1 MTRDHH
7 PVEKADTRP
16 PEVRARA
23 LLASTMQR
31 AMLWN
36 LLGVVFSQGFGF
48 LVFLVLAT
56 KLPPEVVGV
65 VALASM
71 ATDFVAVDGRSACM
85 DAIVQ
90 ARRDDV
96 RHLNSAFAAFFSVAL
111 IVSLGT
117 ISASS
122 VVAETFN
129 EPLIAGFMN
138 VFALLILPIPWV
150 AVMDALLMKDLQ
162 FRQFTQRNIVASL
175 IAGICGI
182 AWTFSPWV
190 IWALVVQRLVGL
202 VAEAVLE
209 FHMTRWF
216 PTRSI
221 DWKDAVQFLKRLF
234 ALWTI
239 LIVTQIIGRAFTFV
253 FGLRY
258 DAATVGLMRAASR
271 IVEAVQIPVVSS
283 LMGLWF
289 PLMSKVRGNLKAERD
304 IYNNIIRT
312 AVFLCFPAFAGV
324 ALVAGD
330 VVRLLFSD
338 RYQDAGPMI
347 EAIATSR
354 LLVPIVW
361 FNTIAMTSLGMNRLS
376 LVYSMAAL
384 IVELPSLIVFTHLSA
399 PEALLL
405 VPAPTIVGGIIGNAV
420 LNRRLGQSN
429 WSHYRELMPAIF
441 ATLGMVA
448 CTWTFRTL
456 AVNSPTLWRL
466 CGSVLIG
473 AVVYLGWLAVFNRGW
488 LLERIRLLR
497 GRGQDADTVETA

>member
-1 MTRDHH
+1 MTRDHY
-7 PVEKADTRP
+7 PGGKADAKL
-16 PEVRARA
+16 PETPVRA
-23 LLASTMQR
+23 LLASTMQT

-36 LLGVVFSQGFGF
+36 LLGVVLSQGFGF

-71 ATDFVAVDGRSACM
+71 VTDFVAVDGRSACM

-90 ARRDDV
+90 AGRDGA

-111 IVSLGT
+111 IVSLGA

-122 VVAETFN
+122 IMAETFN
-129 EPLIAGFMN
+129 EPLISGFMSA
-138 VFALLILPIPWV
+138 FALLILPVPWL

-162 FRQFTQRNIVASL
+162 FRQFTQRNIAASL
-175 IAGICGI
+175 ISGICGI
-182 AWTFSPWV
+182 AWTFTPWV

-216 PTRSI
+216 PTWSI
-221 DWKDAVQFLKRLF
+221 DWKNAVQFLRRLF

-239 LIVTQIIGRAFTFV
+239 LLITQTIGRAITFV

-258 DAATVGLMRAASR
+258 DATTVGLMRAASR

-289 PLMSKVRGNLKAERD
+289 PLMSKVRGNLRSERD

-312 AVFLCFPAFAGV
+312 AVFLCFPVFAGM
-324 ALVAGD
+324 ALVAD
-330 VVRLLFSD
+330 DIVRLLLSN
-338 RYQDAGPMI
+338 RYQGAGPMI
-347 EAIATSR
+347 EAIATTR

-361 FNTIAMTSLGMNRLS
+361 FNTIAMTSLAMNRLS
-376 LVYSMAAL
+376 MLYSAAAL
-384 IVELPSLIVFTHLSA
+384 IVELLSLIVFTHLSA

-405 VPAPTIVGGIIGNAV
+405 IPAPTIVGGIIGNAV

-429 WSHYRELMPAIF
+429 WSHYRELLPAIF

-456 AVNSPTLWRL
+456 AVDWPTLWRL
-466 CGSVLIG
+466 GGSVLIG
-473 AVVYLGWLAVFNRGW
+473 VVVYLGWLAGFNRQW
-488 LLERIRLLR
+488 LLERIQVLR
-497 GRGQDADTVETA
+497 GRDADAMEIV